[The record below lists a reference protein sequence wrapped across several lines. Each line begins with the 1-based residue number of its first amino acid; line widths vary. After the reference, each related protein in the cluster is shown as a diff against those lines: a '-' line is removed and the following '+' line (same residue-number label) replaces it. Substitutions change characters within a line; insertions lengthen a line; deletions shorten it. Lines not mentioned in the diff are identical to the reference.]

1 MPHFLKF
8 QYTATW
14 TMSSV
19 IFRITALTCCQS
31 LSSLGSSAVLL
42 YRVNVTIKYCISL
55 GFSCVSRSKS
65 QCKQVLSWFHLHSK
79 CDLIVVF
86 IAQNS
91 YKIVRGL
98 GTLRPFL
105 VAFAKLAVAEAARK
119 ISHQLCAHD
128 NELRFG
134 LRLCMNNNN
143 NNNTRLTA
151 SFPGQPG

>member
-1 MPHFLKF
+1 
-8 QYTATW
+8 
-14 TMSSV
+14 MSSV

-42 YRVNVTIKYCISL
+42 YRVNVTTVLVSVFHVFLGLKANANRFFPDFICIQNVTLLSYLSL
-55 GFSCVSRSKS
+55 
-65 QCKQVLSWFHLHSK
+65 
-79 CDLIVVF
+79 
-86 IAQNS
+86 
-91 YKIVRGL
+91 KIVRGL